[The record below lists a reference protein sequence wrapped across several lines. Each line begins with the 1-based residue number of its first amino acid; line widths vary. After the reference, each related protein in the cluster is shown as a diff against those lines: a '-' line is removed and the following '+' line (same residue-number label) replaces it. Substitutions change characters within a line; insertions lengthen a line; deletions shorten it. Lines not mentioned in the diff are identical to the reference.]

1 MFIECNY
8 INFPNYFNNLIIRMT
23 GCPRRQET
31 LKTIDQIHQE
41 AEMEAIQEK
50 EMMRSLQPVSGKQ
63 YQRDEKKRGKEGGHF
78 HLCIYRTTCEGPGHK
93 F

>member
-1 MFIECNY
+1 
-8 INFPNYFNNLIIRMT
+8 
-23 GCPRRQET
+23 
-31 LKTIDQIHQE
+31 
-41 AEMEAIQEK
+41 MEAIQEK
-50 EMMRSLQPVSGKQ
+50 EMIRSLQPVSGKQ

>member
-1 MFIECNY
+1 MS
-8 INFPNYFNNLIIRMT
+8 
-23 GCPRRQET
+23 RRQET

-41 AEMEAIQEK
+41 AEMEAIQE
-50 EMMRSLQPVSGKQ
+50 EMIRSLQPVSGKQ

>member
-1 MFIECNY
+1 MS
-8 INFPNYFNNLIIRMT
+8 
-23 GCPRRQET
+23 RRQET

-78 HLCIYRTTCEGPGHK
+78 HLCMYRTTCEGLGHK

>member
-1 MFIECNY
+1 MS
-8 INFPNYFNNLIIRMT
+8 
-23 GCPRRQET
+23 RRQET

-78 HLCIYRTTCEGPGHK
+78 HLCMYWTTLRQSYMKSSLKAQLHP
-93 F
+93 